1 MRKIVE
7 FDDNTLAALKL
18 LASDRMSSLQELADE
33 AFADLLRKH
42 HRPTETREALKM
54 SLEHAGPKW
63 KPARPLNTRP
73 SDKPGSAGKPAKRRP
88 EPASRAA
95 GRKPR

>member
-1 MRKIVE
+1 MTRKIVD
-7 FDDNTLAALKL
+7 FDDRTFAALKL

-42 HRPTETREALKM
+42 GRPTETREALKM
-54 SLEHAGPKW
+54 SLAAGA
-63 KPARPLNTRP
+63 KPP
-73 SDKPGSAGKPAKRRP
+73 RRR
-88 EPASRAA
+88 SGR

>member
-7 FDDNTLAALKL
+7 FDESTFAALQL

-42 HRPTETREALKM
+42 GRPTETREALKM
-54 SLEHAGPKW
+54 SLAAH
-63 KPARPLNTRP
+63 
-73 SDKPGSAGKPAKRRP
+73 GKPAKRRI
-88 EPASRAA
+88 RAR
-95 GRKPR
+95 GRKPG